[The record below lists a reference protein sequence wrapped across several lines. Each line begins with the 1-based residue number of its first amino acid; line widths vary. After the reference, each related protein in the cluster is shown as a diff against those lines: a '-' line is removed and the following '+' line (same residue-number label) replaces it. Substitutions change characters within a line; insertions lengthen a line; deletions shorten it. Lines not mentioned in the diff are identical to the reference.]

1 MESAQSQNFRFN
13 IREFGGAIGD
23 YGTLIPIVFGV
34 VAVTDMQFGPILF
47 FFGLSYIAA
56 GLYYK
61 LPMPVEP
68 MKAIGAIA
76 IAGNLNAMEV
86 AGAGM
91 LAGVILLVIGLT
103 GSMRLIKN
111 LVPESIIR
119 GIQLGL
125 ALALLAVAWDFVA
138 QDAVVGLSAIV
149 VILAFTLLPVLDVS
163 SLVVFA
169 IGLVIGIGS
178 RGLPAITFLSRPDL
192 TIPSLS
198 DFTGGFLVGT
208 LPQLPLTL
216 ANSVLA
222 TSLLIT
228 DLFGREVSEDRIVT
242 TVGVM
247 SLAASPLGGFPMC
260 HGAGGLAAQYRFGAR
275 TGGSNIISGV
285 ILLLIALFFASP
297 ESAQLIPYGI
307 LGALLFFT
315 SLQLLKSSL
324 KTDNKLFTLLTG
336 LIAFFVNISAGFLIM
351 LIVFWM
357 KRKFFDHG
365 ED

>member
-1 MESAQSQNFRFN
+1 MDNEDDKKFRFN
-13 IREFGGAIGD
+13 LREWAGAIGD

-34 VAVTDMQFGPILF
+34 VAVTDMQLGPILF

-68 MKAIGAIA
+68 MKAIGAVA
-76 IAGNLNAMEV
+76 IAGNLHAMEV
-86 AGAGM
+86 AGAGI
-91 LAGVILLVIGLT
+91 LTGVILIVVGLT
-103 GSMRLIKN
+103 GTMKMIKN
-111 LVPESIIR
+111 AVPESIIR

-138 QDAVVGLSAIV
+138 QDAAVGLTAIAI
-149 VILAFTLLPVLDVS
+149 ILAFTFLPVPDVS

-169 IGLVIGIGS
+169 IGLVIGIVS
-178 RGLPAITFLSRPDL
+178 RGVPAIAFLSWPGL
-192 TIPSLS
+192 AVPSLS

-208 LPQLPLTL
+208 VPQIPLTL

-228 DLFGREVSEDRIVT
+228 DLFGRRVPEDKIVT

-247 SLAASPLGGFPMC
+247 SLAASPFGGFPMC

-285 ILLLIALFFASP
+285 ILLLIAFFFASP
-297 ESAQLIPYGI
+297 ESAQLVPYGI

-315 SLQLLKSSL
+315 SLQLLRSSVQ
-324 KTDNKLFTLLTG
+324 TDNKLFTFLTG
-336 LIAFFVNISAGFLIM
+336 LIAFLVNIAAGFLIM
-351 LIVFWM
+351 LIVFWV
-357 KRKFFDHG
+357 KRMVFNHR